1 MSDSDNEVVVG
12 AINGVYG
19 IKGWV
24 KVFSYTSP
32 LEQILEYQP
41 WILRKGAKQRDLKI
55 SDGKQHG
62 KGIVVLPDQF
72 KTREDAESL
81 IGYEIRVLRSQF
93 PDLDEGEFYWF
104 ELQGMTV
111 INEADEVL
119 GEVKE
124 MIETG
129 ANDVMVLISNEA
141 SIDDK
146 ERLIPL
152 VMDQVVLRIDTN
164 AREIRVAW
172 EADW

>member
-1 MSDSDNEVVVG
+1 VTDSDNELVVG

-24 KVFSYTSP
+24 KVYSYTSP

-41 WILRKGAKQRDLKI
+41 WILRKGAKQQLLEI
-55 SDGKQHG
+55 SEGKLQG
-62 KGIVVLPDQF
+62 KGVIALPEGF
-72 KTREDAESL
+72 ETREDAESL
-81 IGYEIRVLRSQF
+81 IGYEIRVLRDQL
-93 PDLDEGEFYWF
+93 PELPEGDFYWY
-104 ELQGMTV
+104 ELKSLTV

-124 MIETG
+124 LIETG
-129 ANDVMVLISNEA
+129 ANDVLVVISNEA

-152 VMDQVVLRIDTN
+152 VMDQMVLSIDIS
-164 AREIRVAW
+164 AREVRVAW
-172 EADW
+172 DADW

>member
-1 MSDSDNEVVVG
+1 MSDSKDEVVVG

-24 KVFSYTSP
+24 KVYSYTSP

-41 WILRKGAKQRDLKI
+41 WILKKGAKQQSLKL

-62 KGIVVLPDQF
+62 KGIIVLPEKF
-72 KTREDAESL
+72 ETRDDAESL

-93 PDLDEGEFYWF
+93 KDLEEGEYYWF
-104 ELQGMTV
+104 ELQGLTV

-129 ANDVMVLISNEA
+129 ANDVLVVISNEA
-141 SIDDK
+141 SMDDK

-164 AREIRVAW
+164 AGEIRVAW